1 MVAKSVELKAVE
13 TAVGTV
19 DVMDLL
25 WGMKMVVWT
34 VDWMD

>member
-13 TAVGTV
+13 TVVGTV

-25 WGMKMVVWT
+25 WGK
-34 VDWMD
+34 